1 MAKTGKANLLTRR
14 STNNK
19 SDVIRGRGRPREFD
33 RTRALEQAM
42 KLFWLYGYEATSM
55 ADLRASL
62 GLTQASIYAA
72 FGSKEALFR
81 EAVSLYR
88 QTVGS
93 TTAKALT
100 EKRTA
105 REAVSVMLYDAVA
118 EFASDETPSGCLIVL
133 SAINIGKESQS
144 VQEDLRAIR
153 LQTAR
158 AIEARLKRGK
168 MDGDVPKNIRTEQL
182 AEFYTALLHG
192 LSIQAKD
199 GVSLAKLRS
208 AVAYGMDSWRV

>member
-1 MAKTGKANLLTRR
+1 
-14 STNNK
+14 
-19 SDVIRGRGRPREFD
+19 
-33 RTRALEQAM
+33 M

-72 FGSKEALFR
+72 FGSKEGLFR

-93 TTAKALT
+93 TTARALS
-100 EKRTA
+100 EKTTA
-105 REAVSVMLYDAVA
+105 REAISVMLYDAVA

-133 SAINIGKESQS
+133 SAINVGKESRS
-144 VQEDLRAIR
+144 VQEDLQAIR

-158 AIEARLKRGK
+158 AIEARLKRGQV
-168 MDGDVPKNIRTEQL
+168 DGDVPGDAPIEQL

-208 AVAYGMDSWRV
+208 TVAHGMDSWRT